1 MLLRTDADAHPRA
14 LGADGFYGWR
24 IVALAGFALGATAP
38 GQTIGI
44 SVFVDHLII
53 DLDITRSTLSTAYLV
68 GTLGGAVALPVVGRA
83 LDRWGIR
90 LVMTLVAA
98 AFGVALLGASAV
110 VGPVSLMLAF
120 VALRMLG
127 QGSLTLTAT
136 TAVAFW
142 FERRR
147 GTAVGIST
155 AAGQG
160 LMSLAPVVLAAT
172 IAAIGWRSAWMAA
185 GAVMLVVLVPSV
197 GVLMRDRPADLGQ
210 APDGDHRDR
219 GAAARSSPGWGLS
232 RGEALRTGA
241 FWTVTAT
248 VATSAMIGTG
258 VTFHQISLLGDR
270 GFTATE
276 AAAVFVPLTV
286 AGIAATFALGW
297 LADRVRARTVLV
309 IAMLALS
316 GGMVVV
322 QHVTPGPGVL
332 VYAALLGTSAGAVR
346 TIEGAVIPALFG
358 TRHLGAIRG
367 AVMTIMVA
375 ATAFGPLALSLG
387 LDHLGGYS
395 SALNLLLVLPV
406 AAITAAAVTSRPEAR
421 PRGAIER

>member
-1 MLLRTDADAHPRA
+1 MLLRPAAGARPRA
-14 LGADGFYGWR
+14 LSVDGFYGWR
-24 IVALAGFALGATAP
+24 VVALAGFALGMTAP

-44 SVFVDHLII
+44 SVFVDHLIV
-53 DLDITRSTLSTAYLV
+53 DLGITRSTLSTLYLI

-83 LDRWGIR
+83 IDRWGIR
-90 LVMTLVAA
+90 LVMTLVAG

-110 VGPVSLMLAF
+110 VGLISLTVAF
-120 VALRMLG
+120 VALRSLG

-160 LMSLAPVVLAAT
+160 LMSLAPAVLAAA

-185 GAVMLVVLVPSV
+185 GAAMLLVLAPVA

-210 APDGDHRDR
+210 APDGDHRD
-219 GAAARSSPGWGLS
+219 GEPAARPPPVWGLT
-232 RGEALRTGA
+232 RGEAVRTGM
-241 FWTVTAT
+241 FWAVTAT
-248 VATSAMIGTG
+248 VAASAMIGTG
-258 VTFHQISLLGDR
+258 ITFHQISLLGGR

-286 AGIAATFALGW
+286 AGIAATFGLGW

-309 IAMLALS
+309 LAMLALS
-316 GGMVVV
+316 SGMVVV

-346 TIEGAVIPALFG
+346 TIEGAVIPTLFG

-367 AVMTIMVA
+367 AVMTVMVA

-387 LDHLGGYS
+387 VDHLGGYAG
-395 SALNLLLVLPV
+395 ALNLLLAVPAAVVV
-406 AAITAAAVTSRPEAR
+406 AALVSGRLDGR
-421 PRGAIER
+421 SERSVQR

>member
-1 MLLRTDADAHPRA
+1 MLLRTDADARPRA

-219 GAAARSSPGWGLS
+219 GAATGSSPGWGLS